1 MQGPASFSKSSAPL
15 ARVKIAE
22 RDFSRRQ
29 KALLEGIFGF
39 FSDEFARSLEQML
52 NELEQQLFRSAEQA
66 RSNEV
71 QRALLEAQKRIHER
85 RSQVTP
91 QFLAQV
97 ETALATLSDPP
108 PPKVEDQA
116 RPQFSE
122 LSLVDTSTMDETV
135 ALREIATRGE
145 IRNSLSLFL
154 LGQRMGVVAGR
165 PAFDAE
171 HLPVGPHRLCQMLR
185 SVVAGFELDA
195 EQCGQIYRQFDRS
208 VMQHLTP
215 FYEALNNYLI
225 REQVLPNLTYVP
237 PRSKQAAARKRA
249 QQPSAPAPSAPPA
262 DTDAGGEL
270 PAGLPDMNSM
280 PARGGRAFPTPPP
293 GMAVAPA
300 ARMPASPA
308 HLFPPAAPSAPS
320 APPPGP
326 GAMPR
331 TPPASGAAAA
341 PAARK
346 GMFPPPGSIGTG
358 AAPTLPPHAAPD
370 APDTVPWNNLI
381 PSSPAEQAAPDAEL
395 FDTLRRLLAGRRS
408 LLGKLKSPS
417 GAAAHAPK
425 QVASP
430 DLVQQCLSQIQQEL
444 AGDTAPAAP
453 LPFAQVKTHLLN
465 QLARTAQ
472 DGPAPTL
479 SDTQG
484 DTVDLVGMLFDHIG
498 QEVSPQSPAGS
509 LLGHLQVPLLRVAL
523 QDEGFFTD
531 HDHPARQMLNAIAET
546 SAYLSSDD
554 EVDRNLIQKMS
565 HLVQR
570 ATQEYSG
577 DNALFS
583 DLMSDLTSHLS
594 TQQRKAEV
602 SERRHVEAARG
613 REKLEIARLQAEEA
627 IDGVLEGKD
636 VPRFLRTLL
645 EQVWTDVL
653 ALALLRGGESS
664 PAFQQQIALVKRL
677 VDATMQRHASGQ
689 PVIEPTEASRM
700 REEIESSLT
709 QVGHASED
717 ASEVSA
723 RMLAAATSASEN
735 EADADPASRT
745 ELAIKLRSRARF
757 GQDAQGGRQ
766 AEVKTIPKTAPL
778 SPEEK
783 TWHDRVKRMPY
794 GTWFDFTINQQGD
807 RARRRMSW
815 YSTVTDHCL
824 FVNHRGQRA
833 GDYTLSWLA
842 RELERGNVKL
852 VEPER
857 GSIVDRAWSAI
868 VRTLRSFAGQGAQA
882 PQAATAK

>member
-1 MQGPASFSKSSAPL
+1 MQGPASFSKVGAPL

-71 QRALLEAQKRIHER
+71 QRALLEAQKRIRER
-85 RSQVTP
+85 RAQVTP
-91 QFLAQV
+91 EFLAQV
-97 ETALATLSDPP
+97 ESALATLSDPP
-108 PPKVEDQA
+108 PPKLEEQA

-171 HLPVGPHRLCQMLR
+171 HLPVGPHRLCQILR
-185 SVVAGFELDA
+185 NVVAGFELDA
-195 EQCGQIYRQFDRS
+195 EQRGQIYRQFDRS
-208 VMQHLTP
+208 VMQQLTP

-225 REQVLPNLTYVP
+225 SEQVLPNLTYVA
-237 PRSKQAAARKRA
+237 PRSKQAAARKRGSPTATPA
-249 QQPSAPAPSAPPA
+249 QAP
-262 DTDAGGEL
+262 TDNAAGGL
-270 PAGLPDMNSM
+270 PPGLPDMNTM
-280 PARGGRAFPTPPP
+280 PARGGRAL
-293 GMAVAPA
+293 PA
-300 ARMPASPA
+300 ASPGQATMPSAPMPATA
-308 HLFPPAAPSAPS
+308 GMFPPATVPASSPDAVASPRMPS
-320 APPPGP
+320 P
-326 GAMPR
+326 GAR
-331 TPPASGAAAA
+331 RAA
-341 PAARK
+341 PTSAVPK
-346 GMFPPPGSIGTG
+346 GLFPPPGSIGRG
-358 AAPTLPPHAAPD
+358 AMPNAASPAAPD
-370 APDTVPWNNLI
+370 APDTVPWNNLL
-381 PSSPAEQAAPDAEL
+381 PTTPAQQAAPDAEL

-408 LLGKLKSPS
+408 LLGKLKSPA
-417 GAAAHAPK
+417 GTAAKAP
-425 QVASP
+425 QQIASP
-430 DLVQQCLSQIQQEL
+430 DLVQHCLSQIQQQL
-444 AGDTAPAAP
+444 AGDGSPAAP
-453 LPFAQVKTHLLN
+453 MPFGQVKSHLLK
-465 QLARTAQ
+465 QLARNAD
-472 DGPAPTL
+472 DGRAPTL

-531 HDHPARQMLNAIAET
+531 QDHPARRMLNAVAET

-554 EVDRNLIQKMS
+554 EVDRDLIQKMTR
-565 HLVQR
+565 LVQR
-570 ATQEYSG
+570 AAQEYSG

-583 DLMSDLTSHLS
+583 DLLSDLTSHLS

-627 IDGVLEGKD
+627 IDGVLQGKD

-653 ALALLRGGESS
+653 ALALLRGGQDS
-664 PAFQQQIALVKRL
+664 PAFQQQIALVQRL

-700 REEIESSLT
+700 REEIETSLA

-723 RMLAAATSASEN
+723 RMLAAATSASED
-735 EADADPASRT
+735 ETDADPASRT
-745 ELAIKLRSRARF
+745 ELTIKLRNRARF
-757 GQDAQGGRQ
+757 GQDARGSRQ
-766 AEVKTIPKTAPL
+766 AEVKSIPKQAPL
-778 SPEEK
+778 SAEEK
-783 TWHDRVKRMPY
+783 TWHDRLKRMPY
-794 GTWFDFTINQQGD
+794 GTWFEFSINQQGD
-807 RARRRMSW
+807 KARRRMSW

-833 GDYTLSWLA
+833 GDYTLAWLA
-842 RELERGNVKL
+842 RELQRGNVTL

-868 VRTLRSFAGQGAQA
+868 IRTLRSFGGQAA
-882 PQAATAK
+882 STNPQAAATT